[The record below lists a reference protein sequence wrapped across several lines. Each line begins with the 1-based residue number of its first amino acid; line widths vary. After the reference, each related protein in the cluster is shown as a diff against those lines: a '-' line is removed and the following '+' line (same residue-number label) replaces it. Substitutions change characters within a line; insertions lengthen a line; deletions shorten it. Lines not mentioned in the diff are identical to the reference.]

1 MRLAVG
7 SLVSLVTLASREV
20 AAEAGPWA
28 LPRQPDGHHA
38 RYAGDRPPA
47 INEPARAPVA
57 GDPLR
62 VRTPP
67 TGVPPLLPLQWGT
80 VQPAGWIRDWAVTAS
95 QGAVSPIKA
104 WFASGKGI
112 PITAAMDVALMI
124 NGTNYPPGVGRANG
138 WKDGQ
143 PNHPW
148 TMAEQSAYWI
158 DGMTRLGLVLNDTT
172 LKARTA
178 EDIESVIKGGVLNE
192 PTGGP
197 EGWPRSVYSRAMLA
211 YLDATGDKR
220 VLDLFAKVWNASY
233 SMDAAP
239 DARSLTQ
246 AEAMLE
252 GYAYGGDE
260 ILRTTAI
267 KGLLSHQDSFQKAW
281 NSPRCRDYTINSSCV
296 TASYELE
303 HGVTWNE
310 LAKLWALAAPW
321 SEEEHEAWMNAS
333 KGAYELMDERDMMPY
348 GVNSAEEALSGALS
362 QSCTARVA
370 LQVDLPCPRPRLWP
384 RLTFAV
390 LQGLRRTPLL
400 RRVTLATSCTATH
413 GCFAKQARLPTAT
426 AWSERSTMPLQP
438 P

>member
-1 MRLAVG
+1 MLRPVAYTGCV
-7 SLVSLVTLASREV
+7 LVSLGAMLASRQV
-20 AAEAGPWA
+20 GAEAGPWP
-28 LPRQPDGHHA
+28 LPRQPDRRLHEHGHDDAH
-38 RYAGDRPPA
+38 YAGTRPTANGPSG
-47 INEPARAPVA
+47 APPFA
-57 GDPLR
+57 GDALR

-67 TGVPPLLPLQWGT
+67 TGTPPLLPLQWGT
-80 VQPAGWIRDWAVTAS
+80 VQPSGWIRDWAVTAS
-95 QGAVSPIKA
+95 QGAVSPLKA

-112 PITAAMDVALMI
+112 PITAAMDVALMV
-124 NGTNYPPGVGRANG
+124 NGTDYPPGVGRANG

-178 EDIESVIKGGVLNE
+178 EDIEAVIKRGVLNE

-220 VLDLFAKVWNASY
+220 VLDLFAKVWNKSY
-233 SMDAAP
+233 TMDATP

-260 ILRTTAI
+260 VLRATAM

-281 NSPRCRDYTINSSCV
+281 NSPRCPNYTVNSSCV
-296 TASYELE
+296 TDSYELE

-310 LAKLWALAAPW
+310 LAKLWALAAQW
-321 SEEEHEAWMNAS
+321 SEEEHDAWLNAS
-333 KGAYELMDERDMMPY
+333 KGAYELMDERDMMPF
-348 GVNSAEEALSGALS
+348 GVNSAEEALSGTLS
-362 QSCTARVA
+362 
-370 LQVDLPCPRPRLWP
+370 
-384 RLTFAV
+384 
-390 LQGLRRTPLL
+390 
-400 RRVTLATSCTATH
+400 
-413 GCFAKQARLPTAT
+413 
-426 AWSERSTMPLQP
+426 
-438 P
+438 